1 MVSPPSCFDA
11 LVFDFDGTLV
21 DSNKIKTE
29 AFGKLYESEGEAV
42 VEQVK
47 AYHRKHEGLSRFVKF
62 RHWEENL
69 LKRSYTES
77 REAQLSGQYSRMVL
91 DAVIQ
96 APYLPGVQ
104 EFLENHHALIPLY
117 VASGTPEPDL
127 RLTVSERGMSSY
139 FQGVYGSPATKAE
152 ILNRIV
158 PLTGNPE
165 RVLMIGDALA
175 DLEGAKLAGT
185 PFLGIIT
192 PARENIFPPEIRCL
206 PDLQGLR
213 ALIFSP

>member
-1 MVSPPSCFDA
+1 
-11 LVFDFDGTLV
+11 
-21 DSNKIKTE
+21 
-29 AFGKLYESEGEAV
+29 
-42 VEQVK
+42 
-47 AYHRKHEGLSRFVKF
+47 
-62 RHWEENL
+62 
-69 LKRSYTES
+69 
-77 REAQLSGQYSRMVL
+77 MVL

-104 EFLENHHALIPLY
+104 EFLENHHARIPLY

-127 RLTVSERGMSSY
+127 RLTVSERGMSPY

-192 PARENIFPPEIRCL
+192 PDRENIFPPEIRCL